1 MSELSVPFL
10 VYSILNSNIDRTLI
24 LSIDIAI
31 KLSMLK
37 AKYINAKVMLY
48 FLKIG
53 NKIVAI
59 TTDVMPLKNKSKVEI
74 MISFEFAEVVAR
86 KSSENSTGPCKN
98 W

>member
-1 MSELSVPFL
+1 MSEFPVSFL
-10 VYSILNSNIDRTLI
+10 VYSRLNSNIDSTLI

-31 KLSMLK
+31 NPSILN
-37 AKYINAKVMLY
+37 AKYKKAKVMLY

-59 TTDVMPLKNKSKVEI
+59 TIDVKPLKNKSKTEI
-74 MISFEFAEVVAR
+74 MIPFEFAEVVVR

-98 W
+98 

>member
-31 KLSMLK
+31 KLSMLN
-37 AKYINAKVMLY
+37 AKYKNAKVMLY
-48 FLKIG
+48 FLKMG
-53 NKIVAI
+53 NKIVAM

-74 MISFEFAEVVAR
+74 MISFEFVEVVVR

-98 W
+98 

>member
-10 VYSILNSNIDRTLI
+10 VYSRLSSNIDRTLI

-31 KLSMLK
+31 KLSMLN
-37 AKYINAKVMLY
+37 AKYKNAKVMLY

-59 TTDVMPLKNKSKVEI
+59 TTDVMPLKNKSKIEI
-74 MISFEFAEVVAR
+74 MISFEFAEVVVK

-98 W
+98 

>member
-1 MSELSVPFL
+1 MSELPVSFL
-10 VYSILNSNIDRTLI
+10 VYSRLNSNIDRTLI

-31 KLSMLK
+31 KPSTLD
-37 AKYINAKVMLY
+37 AKYKKAKVMLC

-59 TTDVMPLKNKSKVEI
+59 TTDVIPLKNKSNVEI
-74 MISFEFAEVVAR
+74 MISFEFAEVVVR

-98 W
+98 

>member
-31 KLSMLK
+31 KLSMLN
-37 AKYINAKVMLY
+37 AKYKNAKVMLY

-53 NKIVAI
+53 NKIAAM

-74 MISFEFAEVVAR
+74 MISFEFAEVVVR
-86 KSSENSTGPCKN
+86 KSSENSTGPCKI
-98 W
+98 

>member
-10 VYSILNSNIDRTLI
+10 VYSRLNSNIDRTLI

-31 KLSMLK
+31 KLSMLN
-37 AKYINAKVMLY
+37 AKYKNAKVMLY

-59 TTDVMPLKNKSKVEI
+59 TTEVMPLKNKSKVEI
-74 MISFEFAEVVAR
+74 MISFEFAEMVIR

-98 W
+98 